1 MNPATT
7 APGHAPRLRGPLGHR
22 SFRRLAAG
30 RALVYCANA
39 MAPVVLAFAVLDASG
54 STTALGLVVGA
65 RSVANVALLLAGGV
79 VADRIRRTLVVRGSA
94 LAACGAQTAIALS
107 VLLGL
112 TSLPLLTALSVL
124 NGALAALS
132 LPASAALTPQTV
144 PAGLIRPAGA
154 LMRMGTN
161 LGMIAGVSLGGAV
174 AAGCGAGW
182 GLACSAAAFGAA
194 AWCFLGVHTAP
205 ADTPGPTPGRTHPL
219 RELRA
224 GWREFTARRWVW
236 IVVGQFMVVNAVVAG
251 GVQVLGPAVADA
263 TFGRGAWGA
272 VLAAQMAG
280 ALLGGVLAARSRAR
294 RILLAGVAAVAV
306 EALPLVVLAQGG
318 GALLLGAAMF
328 ANGIALEQFGVAWDV
343 SLQENIPAD
352 RLARVYSYDAL
363 GSFVALPVGEMAA
376 GPVAAHAGTS
386 GALLGGAALV
396 VCATAAALCSAQ
408 VRSLTAAPAVA
419 HSAGPPQPAQS
430 PQPAQPARSA

>member
-1 MNPATT
+1 MNPATA
-7 APGHAPRLRGPLGHR
+7 APGHVPRPRGPLGHR

-112 TSLPLLTALSVL
+112 TSLPLLTVLSVL

-194 AWCFLGVHTAP
+194 AWCFLGVRTTDAAVP
-205 ADTPGPTPGRTHPL
+205 APGRTRPL

-236 IVVGQFMVVNAVVAG
+236 IVVAQFMVVNAVVAG

-263 TFGRGAWGA
+263 TVGRGVWGA

-280 ALLGGVLAARSRAR
+280 ALLGGVFAARSRAR
-294 RILLAGVAAVAV
+294 RILLVGVAAVAV

-318 GALLLGAAMF
+318 GALPLGAAMF

-376 GPVAAHAGTS
+376 GPVATHAGTS
-386 GALLGGAALV
+386 GALLGGAVLV

-408 VRSLTAAPAVA
+408 VRALTAAPPVTR
-419 HSAGPPQPAQS
+419 SARPVQPA
-430 PQPAQPARSA
+430 PPAQLA

>member
-1 MNPATT
+1 MSPATA
-7 APGHAPRLRGPLGHR
+7 APARAPRPRGPLGHR
-22 SFRRLAAG
+22 PFRRLAAG

-54 STTALGLVVGA
+54 SATALGLVVGA
-65 RSVANVALLLAGGV
+65 RSVANVALLPAGGV
-79 VADRIRRTLVVRGSA
+79 LADRIRRTLVLRGSA

-107 VLLGL
+107 VLLGV
-112 TSLPLLTALSVL
+112 TSLPLLTVLSVL

-194 AWCFLGVHTAP
+194 AWCFLAVRTGP
-205 ADTPGPTPGRTHPL
+205 ARPPGPAPGRTRPL

-263 TFGRGAWGA
+263 TFGRGVWGA

-280 ALLGGVLAARSRAR
+280 ALLGGVFAARSRAR
-294 RILLAGVAAVAV
+294 RILLVGVAAVAV
-306 EALPLVVLAQGG
+306 EALPLVVLARGG

-396 VCATAAALCSAQ
+396 VCVTAAALCSAQ
-408 VRSLTAAPAVA
+408 VRSLTAAPPVTR
-419 HSAGPPQPAQS
+419 SARPVR
-430 PQPAQPARSA
+430 PAQPAQLA